1 MNNHLLILQIIN
13 YILSNKRKFQQFN
26 KIKYEQYTFI
36 TISFIDF
43 ILCNKL

>member
-26 KIKYEQYTFI
+26 KIKYEQYTVI